1 MKSILASTPSMDW
14 SPGSPMY
21 GPGSV
26 YEGQELAQVKVLSDR
41 RPEGG
46 GIAYLLRFNPPAGRL
61 IKLIAVA
68 RSDEHVYLLHGGYC
82 NKAGRQLRFPGD
94 YALNPT
100 GHPHSAF
107 IGSEVITLTICTGE
121 PDEVRTIEVVPSEK
135 DGATGS

>member
-14 SPGSPMY
+14 SPESPMY

-46 GIAYLLRFNPPAGRL
+46 GIAYLL
-61 IKLIAVA
+61 
-68 RSDEHVYLLHGGYC
+68 H
-82 NKAGRQLRFPGD
+82 
-94 YALNPT
+94 PT

-121 PDEVRTIEVVPSEK
+121 PDEVRTIEVVPSEE